1 MSDLV
6 RDFRGRMCWVAIS
19 GADEAV
25 LAAKF
30 AVMKGL
36 LDERQWRVYLG
47 TEANALGYGG
57 IAAVARA
64 SGASPATVTA
74 GAAEAADPGAPGGPG
89 AGRSRRDGAGRPK
102 ADDAQPGLREAL
114 DGLLEEGKR
123 GDPMSEITWSVLSL
137 RDIAGQMALRGFAC
151 GKDAIARLMHED
163 GWSLRGMSRVTEGR
177 QHEDRDAQFRH
188 INARIAGYQAAG
200 EPVASVDGKKKEQ
213 LGAYHRDGRS
223 WRPAGDPVKVR
234 DHDFREKDT
243 VTLCPYGIYDITANR
258 GFVSVGTSHETAAF
272 AVNAIRLWWQEEGQ
286 FRYEGAARL
295 LITCDSGGSNAASSR
310 LWKDQL
316 AVLAEETGLV
326 IEVCHFPPGT
336 SKWNKIEHRLFCH
349 ITRTWQARPLMT
361 VDDAVAGIAA
371 TITAKGL
378 KCHPVRDGGDYPE
391 GVKVPDARM
400 RHLED
405 RVIERGAFHG
415 EWNYALLPVPRPA
428 PAPEPEPARERVPA
442 TALNHPAL
450 TGMTTEDV
458 NTLAAALELPFAA
471 WRDQHNRTARA
482 RRRGGGAGDRVNA
495 VRNGGAPSA
504 NTRLALTDHVLAA
517 LLRGHLALPE
527 EPIAILLGAERS
539 TIGHAAALIRE
550 LITDNAIP
558 LPPAAPPPPAP
569 RTPAG
574 LIAHAAAAG
583 LALELPHNGATMPKR
598 FKARQ
603 AKTIYDT
610 LKTTN

>member
-1 MSDLV
+1 M
-6 RDFRGRMCWVAIS
+6 AIS
-19 GADEAV
+19 GADEVV
-25 LAAKF
+25 LAVKF

-74 GAAEAADPGAPGGPG
+74 GAAEAADPGAPGALGP
-89 AGRSRRDGAGRPK
+89 GRSRRDGAGRPK
-102 ADDAQPGLREAL
+102 ADDVQPGLKEAL

-137 RDIAGQMALRGFAC
+137 RGIARQMALRGFAC

-177 QHEDRDAQFRH
+177 QHEDRDAQFGH
-188 INARIAGYQAAG
+188 INARIAEYQAAG

-243 VTLCPYGIYDITANR
+243 DTLCPYGIYDITANR

-336 SKWNKIEHRLFCH
+336 SKWNKIEHQLFCH
-349 ITRTWQARPLMT
+349 ITRTWKARPLMT
-361 VDDAVAGIAA
+361 VEDAVAGIAA
-371 TITAKGL
+371 TITSKGL

-442 TALNHPAL
+442 AALNHPAL

-458 NTLAAALELPFAA
+458 NALAAALELPFAA
-471 WRDQHNRTARA
+471 WRDQHNRAVRA
-482 RRRGGGAGDRVNA
+482 RRRGGGAGDRIHA

-504 NTRLALTDHVLAA
+504 NTRLALTDHVPGSPAPRPPRLA
-517 LLRGHLALPE
+517 RGADRRP
-527 EPIAILLGAERS
+527 PRRRAEHHRPRRRPHPRAHH
-539 TIGHAAALIRE
+539 GQRHPAPARR
-550 LITDNAIP
+550 
-558 LPPAAPPPPAP
+558 PAAPQAPHPRRPHRPRRRSRPHP
-569 RTPAG
+569 RTP
-574 LIAHAAAAG
+574 
-583 LALELPHNGATMPKR
+583 P
-598 FKARQ
+598 
-603 AKTIYDT
+603 
-610 LKTTN
+610 